1 MKDYNQIKSYGE
13 TYRVRSD
20 GGIVNRKIKRKLIF
34 VGPEGQRQKK
44 EIFYNLA
51 LYRLSKCPAKYLANE
66 EDQASYDEVTFKKI
80 MPIIENYEKL
90 IRENYQNGVL
100 DISTEQLMALK
111 DAGDP
116 LYKYVYEAISML
128 TCDPIVLKGI
138 IDYILDTDLDYGS
151 LEEPSYGLR
160 QIRRI
165 YFDTNPSN
173 TLGL

>member
-1 MKDYNQIKSYGE
+1 
-13 TYRVRSD
+13 
-20 GGIVNRKIKRKLIF
+20 
-34 VGPEGQRQKK
+34 
-44 EIFYNLA
+44 
-51 LYRLSKCPAKYLANE
+51 
-66 EDQASYDEVTFKKI
+66 
-80 MPIIENYEKL
+80 
-90 IRENYQNGVL
+90 
-100 DISTEQLMALK
+100 MALK

-128 TCDPIVLKGI
+128 TCAPIVLKGI